1 MSAVKKSTFGT
12 FYIRLEKLFLWSLTW
27 SKEFSTLQELLGKFN
42 GNKKAEKTTLWSVKI
57 IREKLK
63 EKEQQRKQNS
73 V

>member
-1 MSAVKKSTFGT
+1 MLWKRALLGHFILDQRNY
-12 FYIRLEKLFLWSLTW
+12 FYGHLHDPRNSHK
-27 SKEFSTLQELLGKFN
+27 LQELLGKFN